1 MKLSDL
7 TDETITR
14 IRRVR
19 YDSFIEKHEGPWD
32 WDGVFRCGDPDVLR
46 VEDRFDVLL
55 PIDKAQHPNITV
67 VRCTAASDGSTLTL
81 FLKDTTNYLDTRH
94 ERFDAGRVAIC
105 DRFENENFF
114 VAIFYHVWYMTF

>member
-1 MKLSDL
+1 MKLCDL
-7 TDETITR
+7 PAATIVR

-32 WDGVFRCGDPDVLR
+32 WDGVFRYGDPEFLR
-46 VEDRFDVLL
+46 VENRFDVLL

-67 VRCTAASDGSTLTL
+67 VRCTVASDGSSLTL
-81 FLKDTTNYLDTRH
+81 FLKDTTNCWDTRY

-105 DRFENENFF
+105 DRFEHEDFF
-114 VAIFYHVWYMTF
+114 VAIFYHAWYMTF